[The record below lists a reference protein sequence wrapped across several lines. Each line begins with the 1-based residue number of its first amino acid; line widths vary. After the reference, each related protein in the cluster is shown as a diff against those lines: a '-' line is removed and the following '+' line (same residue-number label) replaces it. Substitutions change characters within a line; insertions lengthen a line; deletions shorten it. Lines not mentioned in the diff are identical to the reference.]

1 MITGEY
7 KPDFL
12 KNKAVINE
20 KEAMKIFLRDKGYK
34 IKKVLKF
41 QTLDNS
47 KVYYTRGLL
56 GFAQEYDFSTTRYNN
71 HKPCEVNFKVIATDN
86 EKKLIRFPSPLHYHV
101 DNDYRG
107 IYIIINNKSLQ
118 KLQELN
124 PQIEFRGDDN
134 GNFIG
139 KISAQLSN
147 EFKLEEFFDSIVL
160 KKNKNI
166 KKLGDNQNGRK

>member
-12 KNKAVINE
+12 KNKSVINE
-20 KEAMKIFLRDKGYK
+20 KEAIKIFLRDKGYK
-34 IKKVLKF
+34 IKNVSKF

-56 GFAQEYDFSTTRYNN
+56 GFAQEYVFSTTRYNN
-71 HKPCEVNFKVIATDN
+71 RKSCEVNFKVIATDN

-101 DNDYRG
+101 GNDYRG

-124 PQIEFRGDDN
+124 PQIEFSGDEND
-134 GNFIG
+134 NFIG

-166 KKLGDNQNGRK
+166 KN